1 MMPMAIL
8 WLLFPLFFLIYLD
21 LETTDRGNVCKA
33 DKGVP
38 ACGAGGGEA

>member
-1 MMPMAIL
+1 MPMAIL

-21 LETTDRGNVCKA
+21 LETTVRGNVHGV
-33 DKGVP
+33 DKRVP